1 MGAPY
6 SEDLRLRVLAAVD
19 GGLSKTQVY
28 RTFGVSRS
36 TIDDWLK
43 LRAETGG
50 VEANTHY
57 YRGRRPML
65 SDTSELRAFME
76 KHQGSTLA
84 QLSAAWKQE
93 QGQQVSV
100 KTFHKQ
106 ECRQSVKPYAEGII
120 SGSQARTS
128 GQQGVSQDFGS
139 AMLRQLPADA
149 GCSLPFQT
157 YQFEGSVNQL
167 DMLQVGGVGQ
177 TLT

>member
-19 GGLSKTQVY
+19 GELSKTQVH

-57 YRGRRPML
+57 CRGRRPML
-65 SDTSELRAFME
+65 SDTSELRAFMQ
-76 KHQGSTLA
+76 KHQGRTLA
-84 QLSAAWKQE
+84 QLSVAWKQE

-100 KTFHKQ
+100 KTFHKTLK
-106 ECRQSVKPYAEGII
+106 RLGYTRKKRATAI
-120 SGSQARTS
+120 
-128 GQQGVSQDFGS
+128 GS
-139 AMLRQLPADA
+139 A
-149 GCSLPFQT
+149 
-157 YQFEGSVNQL
+157 
-167 DMLQVGGVGQ
+167 
-177 TLT
+177 TLANEPLSSNSWRA